1 MAAEHGI
8 QHLLYDR
15 RHAIGARAIINIP
28 APPIVPHAIRLQV
41 AGSLYTQNCM
51 SGLLE
56 ASGGVCI

>member
-8 QHLLYDR
+8 QHLLDGR
-15 RHAIGARAIINIP
+15 RHAIGARVVVNFP

-41 AGSLYTQNCM
+41 SGSLYTWDYT

-56 ASGGVCI
+56 ASGRVCI